1 MSDKPEL
8 RWVDPNDLRSNS
20 WNPNSMTA
28 FMYAKALESIQTHGF
43 VNPVIARRVNGHL
56 EIVDGE
62 HRWRVA
68 IDLGLPQIPVFD
80 LGEVSDTEA
89 KKLTILLNELRGQ
102 ALPEQM
108 GDLLKDLMSETSVE
122 DLLRE
127 LPYTEE
133 MFRGFT
139 DLGPLPDLAPTRP
152 ADEMGLGSAPEPERR
167 WVERLYRLPLAA
179 AMVLDQA
186 LAQAKDGDEIEDWQ
200 ALERVAADFLA
211 S

>member
-8 RWVDPNDLRSNS
+8 HWIDPNELRANNY
-20 WNPNSMTA
+20 NPNKMNS
-28 FMYAKALESIQTHGF
+28 FMYAKAMESIQTHGF
-43 VNPVIARRVNGHL
+43 VNPVIVRHGR

-62 HRWRVA
+62 HRWLVA
-68 IDLGLPQIPVFD
+68 LDLGLPEIPIFD
-80 LGEVSDTEA
+80 LGEVDDVEA

-108 GDLLKDLMSETSVE
+108 GDLLKDLMKDTSVE

-139 DLGPLPDLAPTRP
+139 DLGPLPDLAPQP